1 VAERPCEP
9 GSVLLLNEFFEVIVK
24 EDGRREE
31 ARVWQCMGFSTGGAP
46 NEGNLDVNMVEPN
59 GRAQVQG
66 ACHAP
71 ARVVLGHRRLPG
83 NAHTHDEA

>member
-1 VAERPCEP
+1 MAERPCEP

-31 ARVWQCMGFSTGGAP
+31 AQVYQCIGFSIGGAP

-59 GRAQVQG
+59 GHVQVQG
-66 ACHAP
+66 VHH
-71 ARVVLGHRRLPG
+71 VWLPVG
-83 NAHTHDEA
+83 QRHHHVEPGRTVRNLH